1 MMKGNEF
8 SRQSSTYQTRK
19 LVREIRKIK
28 TPEQINIVFK
38 EIEDA
43 FKTHRITYEEYGDLL
58 SKLNDRVSKIGEKKR
73 VLKLGPLG
81 EFGGEKK
88 GAI

>member
-1 MMKGNEF
+1 MIKSTVM
-8 SRQSSTYQTRK
+8 RQSHYYYEK
-19 LVREIRKIK
+19 HLKEIKRIK
-28 TPEQINIVFK
+28 TIEQI
-38 EIEDA
+38 EIITKKVENA
-43 FKTHRITYEEYGDLL
+43 FGTHRISYEECEDLMTRL
-58 SKLNDRVSKIGEKKR
+58 SSKASNIGEKKR